1 LLPFFWSKKG
11 QCGYK
16 PGGLRGTP
24 CVFVA
29 LPIFQL
35 NSQRGGN
42 NDWCTSSTLAPVV
55 EVLQEV
61 SSAAGLTLEDVVDLL
76 VAGITVTD
84 LLDYAQAAATNR
96 LN

>member
-1 LLPFFWSKKG
+1 MIGAQAAP
-11 QCGYK
+11 
-16 PGGLRGTP
+16 
-24 CVFVA
+24 V
-29 LPIFQL
+29 
-35 NSQRGGN
+35 
-42 NDWCTSSTLAPVV
+42 APVV